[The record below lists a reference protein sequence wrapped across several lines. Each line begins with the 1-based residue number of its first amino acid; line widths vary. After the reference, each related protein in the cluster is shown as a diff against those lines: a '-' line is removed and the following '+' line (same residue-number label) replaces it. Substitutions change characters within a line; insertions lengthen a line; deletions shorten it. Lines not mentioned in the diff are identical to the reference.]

1 MLEGKLDRYEET
13 KKGVTIIIENGDP
26 AKFAADLER
35 FFASEGYRLENGT
48 PQNGTYA
55 RGGGGA
61 FAIVGAFSSRMKFK
75 VLVADE
81 SGKTRLLVNKGMSGL
96 WGGLIGK
103 SKVTN
108 EFSRIALK
116 IKSMLA
122 S

>member
-13 KKGVTIIIENGDP
+13 KRGVTIILENGDS

-35 FFASEGYRLENGT
+35 FFASEGYRLEDGT

-55 RGGGGA
+55 KGGGGA
-61 FAIVGAFSSRMKFK
+61 FAITGAFSSRMKFK
-75 VLVADE
+75 VQVVDE
-81 SGKTRLLVNKGMSGL
+81 SGKTRLLINKGMSGL
-96 WGGLIGK
+96 WGGFIGK

-108 EFSRIALK
+108 EFSRVALK